1 MKEAGGHIY
10 SGRGKTP
17 APRLLNDSTVSSLT
31 FYKTTPNMPIEEFRA
46 QLFEGGLAL
55 NPGLNLTRVSFSCV
69 QKHFLR

>member
-17 APRLLNDSTVSSLT
+17 APPPPPAFLLNDSPVSSLT

-46 QLFEGGLAL
+46 CLSKD
-55 NPGLNLTRVSFSCV
+55 NLQGPFPSR
-69 QKHFLR
+69 KI